1 MPTSYFDIR
10 KGEDCET
17 LTVHWAGGRRVY
29 KGTYRES
36 QDEYDPDHV
45 VLVENE
51 SGEDVTDWACIEYG
65 EKELIE
71 GKGIDIED

>member
-17 LTVHWAGGRRVY
+17 LTVHWAEGE
-29 KGTYRES
+29 RERG
-36 QDEYDPDHV
+36 DRYTPDYFNPDHV
-45 VLVENE
+45 THVYNE
-51 SGEDVTDWACIEYG
+51 SGDDVTDWACIEYG

-71 GKGIDIED
+71 GEGIDIED